1 MPFRTGR
8 PSARTARCCRA
19 PYPCIG
25 NDGSLCMVSEFAAS
39 HPKFLF
45 EKCSGR
51 KPDAEAVSEK
61 EYIHMAT

>member
-1 MPFRTGR
+1 
-8 PSARTARCCRA
+8 
-19 PYPCIG
+19 
-25 NDGSLCMVSEFAAS
+25 MVSEFAAS